1 MCDASNTCVGAALQQ
16 YIQGRWQPLGFFS
29 KKLNDAQKKYST
41 YDRELI
47 AIYLAIRH
55 FRRMFEGKEITVF
68 TDHKPLTFAL
78 LRNNSKTE
86 TPMRTR
92 YLHYISQ
99 FTSKILHIEGK
110 DNVVADALS
119 RIDTITSPSPIDY
132 DELAR
137 QQQVDTEIKEVIL
150 LDDWL
155 GRKHGSLSF
164 RVTQVLSGHGCFG
177 KYLCRIE
184 REPDARCHHCVHCGE
199 DTAQHTLAECVA
211 WEEQRR
217 VLRNEVGSDL
227 SLPAVVRK
235 MVDSAESWDAVVSFC
250 EDVMSQKETAERERE
265 ILLTSFPNRR
275 RRTGRRRRADN
286 ALFRPP

>member
-1 MCDASNTCVGAALQQ
+1 MARGRADTGLEAGAAPAE
-16 YIQGRWQPLGFFS
+16 RSSVRSWQRLLRPTAGL
-29 KKLNDAQKKYST
+29 T
-41 YDRELI
+41 TVE
-47 AIYLAIRH
+47 AIRP
-55 FRRMFEGKEITVF
+55 V
-68 TDHKPLTFAL
+68 
-78 LRNNSKTE
+78 
-86 TPMRTR
+86 
-92 YLHYISQ
+92 
-99 FTSKILHIEGK
+99 
-110 DNVVADALS
+110 
-119 RIDTITSPSPIDY
+119 
-132 DELAR
+132 
-137 QQQVDTEIKEVIL
+137 

-164 RVTQVLSGHGCFG
+164 RVTQVLSRHGCFS

-184 REPDARCHHCVHCGE
+184 REPNARCHHCVHCGE

-217 VLRNEVGSDL
+217 VLTNEVGGDL

-235 MVDSAESWDAVVSFC
+235 MVDSTELWDAVVSFC

-286 ALFRPP
+286 TLFRPP